1 MKTIIL
7 SAGYGTRLRPLT
19 ETVPKCL
26 INIGSKPVLEYWL
39 DKLEEIDEVD
49 EVIIN
54 THHLQEKVQAFIQE
68 KSEEYHFLITEF
80 YEEKL
85 LGSAGTLW
93 ANRNKIKDNDTLV
106 IYADNYSEISLMD
119 FYQKFRSDKAK
130 FHVAVFRS
138 EKPKSCGI
146 FNTNEKGEVV
156 SFVEK
161 PEFPESNLANAGI
174 YAFNGNFYL
183 SRVSGEEF
191 DIGFSVLPKF
201 VDSTSLHI
209 INGLHIDIGTYH
221 DLERINKILGVAT

>member
-1 MKTIIL
+1 MKAVIL

-19 ETVPKCL
+19 EKTPKCL
-26 INIGSKPVLEYWL
+26 INIGDKPVLEYWL
-39 DKLEEIDEVD
+39 EKLEEIDEID

-54 THHLQEKVQAFIQE
+54 THHLHEKVKTFIQE
-68 KSEEYHFLITEF
+68 KSDQYRFSITEF

-93 ANRNKIKDNDTLV
+93 ANRNKIKGNDILV
-106 IYADNYSEISLMD
+106 IYADNYSEIDLLE
-119 FYQKFRSDKAK
+119 FYKKFRSDTAK

-146 FNTNEKGEVV
+146 FNTNENGEVI
-156 SFVEK
+156 SFIEK

-183 SRVSGEEF
+183 KRITGEEF

-201 VDSTSLHI
+201 IDSISLHI
-209 INGLHIDIGTYH
+209 IQGLHIDIGTYY
-221 DLERINKILGVAT
+221 DLERINKILGGA

>member
-1 MKTIIL
+1 MKAVIL

-26 INIGSKPVLEYWL
+26 INIGNKPVLEYWL
-39 DKLEEIDEVD
+39 EKLQEIDEID

-54 THHLQEKVQAFIQE
+54 THYLHEKVKSFISE
-68 KSEEYHFLITEF
+68 KYGRYHFSITEF
-80 YEEKL
+80 HEEKL

-93 ANRNKIKDNDTLV
+93 ANRNKIKGSDTIV
-106 IYADNYSEISLMD
+106 IYADNYSEINLRE
-119 FYQKFRSDKAK
+119 FHKKFRSDTSK

-146 FNTNEKGEVV
+146 FNTNENGEVI

-174 YAFNGNFYL
+174 YAFNGSFYL
-183 SRVSGEEF
+183 SRITGEEF

-201 VDSTSLHI
+201 IDSISLYI
-209 INGLHIDIGTYH
+209 IQGLHIDIGTYF
-221 DLERINKILGVAT
+221 DLERINKILGGAA